1 MQSDYR
7 NIYQDAR
14 RTAGLTQERWAEL
27 LGISVDAVRQY
38 ETDKIRPSDEVV
50 LRMAEAAGQH
60 IICYWHL
67 LNKSRVASEILPDLE
82 QKKLPEAV
90 LSLLVAVQ
98 TFQDDG
104 LRELTRIAADGKIS
118 PEELADYNKVME
130 QLRGVIREAL
140 HIEFA
145 EKEGKDGVDHK
156 AGRG

>member
-38 ETDKIRPSDEVV
+38 ETDRILPSDEVV
-50 LRMAEAAGQH
+50 LRMAEAAGQQ

-67 LNKSRVASEILPDLE
+67 IHKSRVAASLLPELDR
-82 QKKLPEAV
+82 KRLPEAV

-98 TFQDDG
+98 HFQDDG
-104 LRELTRIAADGKIS
+104 MRELTRIAADGKIS
-118 PEELADYNKVME
+118 PEEQADYMTAME
-130 QLRGVIREAL
+130 QLQSVVREAL
-140 HIEFA
+140 HLQFA
-145 EKEGKDGVDHK
+145 EED
-156 AGRG
+156 

>member
-38 ETDKIRPSDEVV
+38 ETDRILPSDEVV
-50 LRMAEAAGQH
+50 LRMAEAAGQQ

-67 LNKSRVASEILPDLE
+67 IHKSRVAAQLLPELDR
-82 QKKLPEAV
+82 KRLPEAV

-98 TFQDDG
+98 HFQDDG
-104 LRELTRIAADGKIS
+104 MRELTRIAADGKIS
-118 PEELADYNKVME
+118 PEEQADYMTAME
-130 QLRGVIREAL
+130 QLQFVVREAL
-140 HIEFA
+140 HLQFA
-145 EKEGKDGVDHK
+145 EEE
-156 AGRG
+156 

>member
-38 ETDKIRPSDEVV
+38 ETDRILPSDEVV
-50 LRMAEAAGQH
+50 LRMAEAAGQQ

-67 LNKSRVASEILPDLE
+67 IHKSRVAAQLLPELDR
-82 QKKLPEAV
+82 KRLPEAV

-98 TFQDDG
+98 HFQDDG
-104 LRELTRIAADGKIS
+104 MRELRRIAADGKIS
-118 PEELADYNKVME
+118 QEEQADYMTAME
-130 QLRGVIREAL
+130 QLQSVVREAL
-140 HIEFA
+140 HLQFA
-145 EKEGKDGVDHK
+145 EEE
-156 AGRG
+156 

>member
-38 ETDKIRPSDEVV
+38 ETDRILPSDEVV
-50 LRMAEAAGQH
+50 LRMAEAAGQQ

-67 LNKSRVASEILPDLE
+67 IHKSRVAASLLPELDR
-82 QKKLPEAV
+82 KRLPEAV

-98 TFQDDG
+98 HFQDDG
-104 LRELTRIAADGKIS
+104 MRELTRIAADGKIS
-118 PEELADYNKVME
+118 QEEQADYMTAME
-130 QLRGVIREAL
+130 QLQSVVREAL
-140 HIEFA
+140 HLQFA
-145 EKEGKDGVDHK
+145 EE
-156 AGRG
+156 AET

>member
-38 ETDKIRPSDEVV
+38 ETDRILPSDEVV
-50 LRMAEAAGQH
+50 LRMAEAAGQQ

-67 LNKSRVASEILPDLE
+67 IHKSRVAASLLPELDR
-82 QKKLPEAV
+82 KRLPEAV

-98 TFQDDG
+98 HFQDDG
-104 LRELTRIAADGKIS
+104 MRELTRIAADGKIS
-118 PEELADYNKVME
+118 TEEQADYMTAME
-130 QLRGVIREAL
+130 QLQSVVREAL
-140 HIEFA
+140 HLQFA
-145 EKEGKDGVDHK
+145 EEE
-156 AGRG
+156 